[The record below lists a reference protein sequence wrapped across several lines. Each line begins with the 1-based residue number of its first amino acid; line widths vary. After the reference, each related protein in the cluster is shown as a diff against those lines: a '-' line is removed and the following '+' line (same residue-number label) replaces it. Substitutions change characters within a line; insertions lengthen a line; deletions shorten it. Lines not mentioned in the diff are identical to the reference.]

1 MAHEILKGA
10 PVSAKAQTEA
20 NETGGPCRGKYG
32 PPTTKGDFM
41 EFDAEREAGGTVG
54 TAPTAAPVAPAAPA
68 VGALSASS
76 EALKTAVRKVLLNN
90 RMTQDRMARDAGLSG
105 SALSQWLHGKYQG
118 DVPALEDRLSAWLA
132 DTQSSA
138 LEPCETAP
146 VWVQT
151 PTATAIEGAL
161 NYARIR
167 PSIAVVYGGAGVGK
181 TTTIDRYA
189 RASAG
194 VWVWEAKKSQRSM
207 LEALRA
213 IEGTMSGYPC
223 EEKRSSTISRMIAQ
237 RLQWAH
243 KPALLIIDEAQH
255 LELDAVEELRSIHD
269 STGVGL
275 VLSGNESVYTQLTG
289 RTRRADFA
297 QLFSRVGKRLRLDK
311 PAPGDVAAILQAWRI
326 EGIKERELCQQIAS
340 LPGGLRGLVNVLVD
354 AATAAQA
361 MGRAVDIKALRA
373 AWSDQGAMQ

>member
-41 EFDAEREAGGTVG
+41 EFDAEREAVG

-68 VGALSASS
+68 VGAVSASS

-255 LELDAVEELRSIHD
+255 LKLDAVEELRSIHD

>member
-32 PPTTKGDFM
+32 PPTPKGDFM
-41 EFDAEREAGGTVG
+41 EFDAEREAVGTVG

-68 VGALSASS
+68 VGAVSASS